1 MGMALARATRPRRRG
16 ATKIRKPSQKMPKET
31 DATKNPRDFR
41 RARRANCCEPSPA
54 VAGRVARQLA
64 DGREN
69 GGGDESG
76 RGTVAARN
84 RRGVMRKWS
93 LFLSFLVG

>member
-1 MGMALARATRPRRRG
+1 MALTDSGCPERRG
-16 ATKIRKPSQKMPKET
+16 AAKIRKLGQKMPKET

-41 RARRANCCEPSPA
+41 RARRANCCGLSPA
-54 VAGRVARQLA
+54 VADRVARQLA
-64 DGREN
+64 DGFDD
-69 GGGDESG
+69 GDADESG
-76 RGTVAARN
+76 SGTVAARN